1 MDEDREKTYDPST
14 AEIDRGRQQG
24 LGMGARD
31 LAGQR
36 DPQSAAAAEDAEE
49 DADTGEAE
57 AGDDKGADDK
67 GAGI

>member
-1 MDEDREKTYDPST
+1 MDEDRETTYDPSSV
-14 AEIDRGRQQG
+14 EIDRGRQQG

-36 DPQSAAAAEDAEE
+36 DPQVAAPADDAEE
-49 DADTGEAE
+49 DADSAEADEAE
-57 AGDDKGADDK
+57 DEK

>member
-14 AEIDRGRQQG
+14 VEIDRGRQQG

-36 DPQSAAAAEDAEE
+36 DPQGAAAAEDAEE
-49 DADTGEAE
+49 DADTGEAAE
-57 AGDDKGADDK
+57 AGDEK

>member
-14 AEIDRGRQQG
+14 VEIDRGRQQG

-36 DPQSAAAAEDAEE
+36 DPQVAAPAEDAEE
-49 DADTGEAE
+49 DADTGDAAAAE
-57 AGDDKGADDK
+57 DEK